1 MVEQCS
7 GLRARCAAAWK
18 LSLAVHFHIFI
29 TRRTLKVSSKNVI
42 CDSRQHF
49 VSFANI
55 YKLVIMCTTD
65 QGHEQDPFDSL
76 LTIED
81 SFYKEGY
88 DLGVSD
94 GNRAGLIEGRFFGL
108 EKGFE
113 KYASIGNLHGRAVIW
128 TGRLPVSRDAA
139 VNDNQDASAADMDN
153 RFKNLSVLDSN
164 KGVQPQAGTLPGG
177 TMIPALP
184 ANTRLE
190 KHIRTL
196 YALTEPESLSTN
208 NDENSV
214 SEFDDRF
221 NRARGKIKV
230 IEKITGE
237 MSSQEILGHSPPD
250 PSGLDPRVGKV
261 TNGDGGIEDISSL
274 HARH

>member
-1 MVEQCS
+1 M
-7 GLRARCAAAWK
+7 
-18 LSLAVHFHIFI
+18 F
-29 TRRTLKVSSKNVI
+29 
-42 CDSRQHF
+42 
-49 VSFANI
+49 
-55 YKLVIMCTTD
+55 TTD
-65 QGHEQDPFDSL
+65 QAHEQDPFDSL

-81 SFYKEGY
+81 TFYKEGY
-88 DLGVSD
+88 DLGISD

-113 KYASIGNLHGRAVIW
+113 KYASIANLHGRAVVW
-128 TGRLPVSRDAA
+128 TGRLPVSRDTA

-153 RFKNLSVLDSN
+153 RVKNLSVLDSN
-164 KGVQPQAGTLPGG
+164 KGVQPQAGTLPGR
-177 TMIPALP
+177 TMSPALP
-184 ANTRLE
+184 VNMRLE

-221 NRARGKIKV
+221 NRARGKLKV
-230 IEKITGE
+230 IEKMTGDTG
-237 MSSQEILGHSPPD
+237 SQGISGHSPLD
-250 PSGLDPRVGKV
+250 MSGLDPEFGKV
-261 TNGDGGIEDISSL
+261 TKGDGGIEDISSL

>member
-1 MVEQCS
+1 MS
-7 GLRARCAAAWK
+7 
-18 LSLAVHFHIFI
+18 I
-29 TRRTLKVSSKNVI
+29 
-42 CDSRQHF
+42 
-49 VSFANI
+49 
-55 YKLVIMCTTD
+55 TD
-65 QGHEQDPFDSL
+65 QGHEQDPFDTI

-81 SFYKEGY
+81 TFYREGY

-113 KYASIGNLHGRAVIW
+113 KYASIGSLHGRAVIW
-128 TGRLPVSRDAA
+128 AGRLPVSPHTAM
-139 VNDNQDASAADMDN
+139 NDDQDASAADMDN
-153 RFKNLSVLDSN
+153 GFKNLSVLDN
-164 KGVQPQAGTLPGG
+164 NDDVQPQAGSLPGRAMS
-177 TMIPALP
+177 TASP

-214 SEFDDRF
+214 SELDDRF

-230 IEKITGE
+230 IEKMTGDKG
-237 MSSQEILGHSPPD
+237 SPGILGHSPLD

-261 TNGDGGIEDISSL
+261 TKGDGGIEDISSL